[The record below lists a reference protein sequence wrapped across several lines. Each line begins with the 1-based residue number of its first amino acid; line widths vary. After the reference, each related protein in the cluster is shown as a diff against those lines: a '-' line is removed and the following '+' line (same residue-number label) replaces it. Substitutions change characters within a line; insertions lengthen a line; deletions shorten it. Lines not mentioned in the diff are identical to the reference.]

1 MNEILIYV
9 PKITNR
15 VRYVFRLVFKDL
27 LKISYELTNDLDAFQ
42 SADKPKMMYGMKAH
56 TDDIFFKSSG
66 LLFERGVHSLD
77 YNAFDY
83 KGDKAFFQVF
93 DEEAVLPF
101 DVFSAIFFLV
111 SRYEEYLPFVRDQH
125 GRFSAPLSVSSQWNI
140 LEKPMVN
147 IWALEI
153 KRIILERYPGF
164 TFPQKKFRFIPT
176 YDIDSAWAY
185 QQKGLLRNLGGY
197 YMSFKSLDFSEIA
210 LRTRVLTGKEKDP
223 FDTFDLQLSYQKKY
237 NLHPVYFILFGMY
250 GRFDKNINYR
260 NTKFRRLI
268 KWLADYA
275 EIGLHPSYHTVENP
289 QLLQKELENL
299 EDLLK
304 TQITRSRQ
312 HFLRL
317 NLPDTY
323 QNLIENDI
331 IDDYTMGF
339 AALPGF
345 RAGICDTYRFY
356 DLELDVETKLRLHP
370 FAVMDGT
377 LRDYLQLTPR
387 DAIEKIRR
395 LIKEV
400 KKVNGTFISL
410 WHNESLSDQ
419 KRWKGWRQVYEA
431 LLEEVSIEEK

>member
-9 PKITNR
+9 PRITNR

-27 LKISYELTNDLDAFQ
+27 LKISYEITNDLDAFQ

-56 TDDIFFKSSG
+56 TDDIFFKATE
-66 LLFERGVHSLD
+66 LLFEKGVHSLA
-77 YNAFDY
+77 YNAFEY
-83 KGDKAFFQVF
+83 KGEKAFFPVR
-93 DEEAVLPF
+93 DEDAVLPF

-125 GRFSAPLSVSSQWNI
+125 GRFAAPLSVSAQMGI

-147 IWALEI
+147 IWAIEV
-153 KRIILERYPGF
+153 KQIIRARYPDF
-164 TFPQKKFRFIPT
+164 VFPSKKFRFIPT

-185 QQKGLLRNLGGY
+185 SQKGWLRTLGGFY
-197 YMSFKSLDFSEIA
+197 IA
-210 LRTRVLTGKEKDP
+210 LKTFDFREFGNRAQVLMKKKKDP
-223 FDTFDLQLSYQKKY
+223 FDTFDLQRGYQKKY
-237 NLHPVYFILFGMY
+237 NLHPIYFILFGMY

-260 NTKFRRLI
+260 NRRFRRLV

-275 EIGLHPSYHTVENP
+275 EVGLHPSYNTVENP
-289 QLLQKELENL
+289 SLLRDELENL

-304 TQITRSRQ
+304 TDISRSRQ

-323 QNLIENDI
+323 QNLMENDI
-331 IDDYTMGF
+331 LDDYTMGF

-345 RAGICDTYRFY
+345 RAGICDTYRFF

-377 LRDYLQLTPR
+377 LRDYLNLTPE
-387 DAIEKIRR
+387 DAVNRIKK
-395 LIKEV
+395 LITEV

-410 WHNESLSDQ
+410 WHNESLSDA
-419 KRWKGWRQVYEA
+419 KRWKGWRRVYET
-431 LLEEVSIEEK
+431 LLEEATKP

>member
-1 MNEILIYV
+1 MNDILIYV

-27 LKISYELTNDLDAFQ
+27 LKVSYEITNNLDAFQ
-42 SADKPKMMYGMKAH
+42 SADMPKMMYGMKAH

-66 LLFERGVHSLD
+66 LLFEKGVHSMEF
-77 YNAFDY
+77 NTIDY
-83 KGDKAFFQVF
+83 KGNKAIFQVF
-93 DEEAVLPF
+93 DEDAALPF

-111 SRYEEYLPFVRDQH
+111 SRYEEYLPFVRDHH
-125 GRFSAPLSVSSQWNI
+125 GRFAAPLSMSIQWGI

-153 KRIILERYPGF
+153 RQIILERYPEF
-164 TFPQKKFRFIPT
+164 FFPVKKFRFIPT

-185 QQKGLLRNLGGY
+185 SQKGWLRSIGGFY
-197 YMSFKSLDFSEIA
+197 IA
-210 LRTRVLTGKEKDP
+210 LKTLNFKEFRSRARVLVGRAKDP
-223 FDTFDLQLSYQKKY
+223 FDTFDLQRGYQKKY
-237 NLHPVYFILFGMY
+237 NLHPIYFILFGMY
-250 GRFDKNINYR
+250 GRFDKNINFR
-260 NTKFRRLI
+260 NGRFRRLV

-275 EIGLHPSYHTVENP
+275 EVGLHPSYNTVDNP
-289 QLLQKELENL
+289 QLLKEELENL

-304 TQITRSRQ
+304 KDITRSRQ

-331 IDDYTMGF
+331 LDDYTMGF

-345 RAGICDTYRFY
+345 RAGICDTYHFY
-356 DLELDVETKLRLHP
+356 DLELDIETKLRLHP
-370 FAVMDGT
+370 FVVMDGT
-377 LRDYLQLTPR
+377 LRDYLNLTSE
-387 DAIEKIRR
+387 DATNKIKK
-395 LIKEV
+395 LIAEV

-410 WHNESLSDQ
+410 WHNESLSDE
-419 KRWKGWRQVYEA
+419 KRWKGWRRVYET
-431 LLEEVSIEEK
+431 LLEEATKP

>member
-1 MNEILIYV
+1 MNDILIYV

-27 LKISYELTNDLDAFQ
+27 LKVSYEITNDLDAFQ
-42 SADKPKMMYGMKAH
+42 SADKPKMMYGLKAH
-56 TDDIFFKSSG
+56 TDDIFFKASG
-66 LLFERGVHSLD
+66 LLFERGVHGME
-77 YNAFDY
+77 YNTFDY
-83 KGDKAFFQVF
+83 KGNRAIFQVY
-93 DEEAVLPF
+93 DEDTALPF

-111 SRYEEYLPFVRDQH
+111 SRYEEYLPFVRDHH
-125 GRFSAPLSVSSQWNI
+125 GRFAAPLSVSIQWGI

-147 IWALEI
+147 IWALEV
-153 KRIILERYPGF
+153 KHIILERYPEF
-164 TFPQKKFRFIPT
+164 VFPVKKFRFIPT

-185 QQKGLLRNLGGY
+185 SQKGWLRSMGGFYIALKTLDFKELRNR
-197 YMSFKSLDFSEIA
+197 A
-210 LRTRVLTGKEKDP
+210 RVLVGKTNDP
-223 FDTFDLQLSYQKKY
+223 FDTFDLQRKYQKKY

-250 GRFDKNINYR
+250 GRFDKNINFR
-260 NTKFRRLI
+260 NGRFRRLV

-275 EIGLHPSYHTVENP
+275 EVGLHPSYNTVENP
-289 QLLQKELENL
+289 ELLKEELANL

-304 TQITRSRQ
+304 KDITRSRQ

-331 IDDYTMGF
+331 LDDYTMGF

-345 RAGICDTYRFY
+345 RAGICDTYQFY

-377 LRDYLQLTPR
+377 LRDYLNLTPE
-387 DAIEKIRR
+387 DATNKIKK
-395 LIKEV
+395 LIAEV

-410 WHNESLSDQ
+410 WHNESLSNE
-419 KRWKGWRQVYEA
+419 KRWKGWHRVYET
-431 LLEEVSIEEK
+431 LLEEATKP

>member
-1 MNEILIYV
+1 MNELLIYV
-9 PKITNR
+9 PKMTNR
-15 VRYVFRLVFKDL
+15 VRYIFRLVMKGL
-27 LKISYELTNDLDAFQ
+27 LKIKYELTNDLDAFQ
-42 SADKPKMMYGMKAH
+42 SADQPKMMYGWKAH
-56 TDDIFFKSSG
+56 TDDIFFKANG
-66 LLFERGVHSLD
+66 LLFERGVRSLE

-83 KGDKAFFQVF
+83 KGNKAFFQIF
-93 DEEAVLPF
+93 DEESELPF

-125 GRFSAPLSVSSQWNI
+125 GRFAASLSMSNEWGI
-140 LEKPMVN
+140 LEKPVVN

-153 KRIILERYPGF
+153 KEIILKRYPDF
-164 TFPQKKFRFIPT
+164 VFPEKKFRFIPT
-176 YDIDSAWAY
+176 YDIDSAWAFS
-185 QQKGLLRNLGGY
+185 QKGWLRNMGGFY
-197 YMSFKSLDFSEIA
+197 KSLEMFQFKDVA
-210 LRTRVLTGKEKDP
+210 LRARVLLGKERDP
-223 FDTFDLQLSYQKKY
+223 FDTYDLQLSYQKKY

-250 GRFDKNINYR
+250 SRYDKNINFR
-260 NTKFRRLI
+260 NGKFRRLV
-268 KWLADYA
+268 KWIADYA
-275 EIGLHPSYHTVENP
+275 EVGIHPSYNTVNNP
-289 QLLQKELENL
+289 KLLKEEIKNL

-331 IDDYTMGF
+331 QDDYTMGY

-345 RAGICDTYRFY
+345 RAGICDTYNFY

-377 LRDYLQLTPR
+377 LRDYLQLTPG
-387 DAIEKIRR
+387 DAINRIKKIMD
-395 LIKEV
+395 EV

-410 WHNESLSDQ
+410 WHNESLSDT
-419 KRWKGWRQVYEA
+419 KRWKGWRRVYEA
-431 LLEEVSIEEK
+431 LLEEATA